1 MTLQLC
7 PLPVSFPHTCL
18 GRPGSC
24 LDLAPISL
32 LKSTQPTSIATH
44 CDIDPSLVAA
54 SAGVSP
60 RSSASS
66 KQAPRGHTNTPS
78 PLQSAAASPEM
89 IVSNTADTP
98 QARESKRARLDQQQL
113 QTTGSP
119 ALSRDDE
126 DEEDQQDTEGSFE
139 IDYSQTSTTV
149 DHGQ

>member
-1 MTLQLC
+1 
-7 PLPVSFPHTCL
+7 
-18 GRPGSC
+18 
-24 LDLAPISL
+24 
-32 LKSTQPTSIATH
+32 
-44 CDIDPSLVAA
+44 
-54 SAGVSP
+54 
-60 RSSASS
+60 
-66 KQAPRGHTNTPS
+66 
-78 PLQSAAASPEM
+78 M